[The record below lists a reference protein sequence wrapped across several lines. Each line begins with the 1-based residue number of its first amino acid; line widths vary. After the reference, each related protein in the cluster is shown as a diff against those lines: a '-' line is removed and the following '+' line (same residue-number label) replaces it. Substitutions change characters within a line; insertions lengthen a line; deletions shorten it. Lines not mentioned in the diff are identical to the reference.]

1 MKLSFKSGFTV
12 LELLVS
18 LAIMS
23 VLVVIVFNTFTA
35 FRRNQALNMDTDIII
50 EVLRQA
56 RNQTLSS
63 KNSSVYGVHFA
74 PPKITLFVGANY
86 VQNNPTNQD
95 FVLSSSDTILT
106 INLAPSGSDVVFNRL
121 TGETVNFGTVVVSST
136 GISKTKTVTI
146 YKTGLTESQ

>member
-1 MKLSFKSGFTV
+1 MKLSFKSGFTLV
-12 LELLVS
+12 ELLVS
-18 LAIMS
+18 LAIML
-23 VLVVIVFNTFTA
+23 VLAVIVFNTFTT
-35 FRRNQALNMDTDIII
+35 FRRNQALNMDTDIVV

-74 PPKITLFVGANY
+74 SQKITLFVGASY
-86 VQNNPTNQD
+86 VENNSTNQD
-95 FVLSSSDTILT
+95 FVLSSSDTVLT
-106 INLAPSGSDVVFNRL
+106 TSLAPSGSDVVFNRL